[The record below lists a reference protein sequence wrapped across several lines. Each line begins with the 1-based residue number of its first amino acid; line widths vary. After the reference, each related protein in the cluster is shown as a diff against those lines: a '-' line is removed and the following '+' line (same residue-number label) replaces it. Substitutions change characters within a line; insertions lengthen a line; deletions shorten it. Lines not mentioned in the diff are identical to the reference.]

1 MALAFLTRD
10 ANVFTIPKAA
20 RVEHVEENAAAA
32 ALVLDPSDVAEIDTA
47 FSRGTAGPL
56 ATL

>member
-1 MALAFLTRD
+1 
-10 ANVFTIPKAA
+10 
-20 RVEHVEENAAAA
+20 VEHVEENAAAA
-32 ALVLDPSDVAEIDTA
+32 ALVLDPSDVAEIDAA